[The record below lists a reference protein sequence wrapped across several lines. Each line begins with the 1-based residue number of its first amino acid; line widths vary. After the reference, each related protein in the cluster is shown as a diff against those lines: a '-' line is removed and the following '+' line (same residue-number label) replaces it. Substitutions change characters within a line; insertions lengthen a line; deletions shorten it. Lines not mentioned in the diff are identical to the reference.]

1 VRRLRIIG
9 LCLAAVFAIA
19 AVTASS
25 ASAKKPEWGKC
36 VAQAG
41 GKYLDGNCQTK
52 GKGGSFE
59 WKKGATL
66 PNVPFTGHN
75 EGSGG
80 VLYTGLNICEGNGK
94 AYRIPK
100 AKCEA
105 EGYEWTESGE
115 GEFLTVECLAETN
128 TGEASGKNKILNVHV
143 KFTGCTAFGGA
154 LPCQNKGAAVGEIN
168 TQALKG
174 ELGYVE
180 EGKAVGVRLEPNV
193 KKGAFAEF
201 ECAEFL
207 GTVVAVGNNKE
218 GVAFPPKGGADQ
230 VISPITPV
238 NEMTNKYTQVFTVD
252 PKKVENV
259 PTNFDGK
266 KLSAL
271 EDELTNLETGEGST
285 WSRAGEEITNV
296 NTPTEEG
303 EIKA

>member
-1 VRRLRIIG
+1 MRHLRIIG
-9 LCLAAVFAIA
+9 LCVAAVFAIA
-19 AVTASS
+19 AVTAST

-41 GKYLDGNCQTK
+41 GKYLDGGCQTK

-66 PNVPFTGHN
+66 PNVPFTGKN

-80 VLYTGLNICEGNGK
+80 VLYTGLNICEDKEGH
-94 AYRIPK
+94 AFRIPK

-105 EGYEWTESGE
+105 EGFTWTESGE
-115 GEFLTVECLAETN
+115 GEFLTVECAAETN
-128 TGEASGKNKILNVHV
+128 TGEAVGRNGIANVHV
-143 KFTGCTAFGGA
+143 TFTGCLA
-154 LPCQNKGAAVGEIN
+154 LGSLSCKSSGAAEGEIKTN
-168 TQALKG
+168 TLKG
-174 ELGYVE
+174 ELGYIE
-180 EGKAVGVRLEPNV
+180 EGKGVGVRLEPEV
-193 KKGAFAEF
+193 KKGAFAAF

-207 GTVVAVGNNKE
+207 GTVVGVGNKGE
-218 GVAFPPKGGADQ
+218 GVAFAPKGGNDQ
-230 VISPITPV
+230 VISPITPI
-238 NEMTNKYTQVFTVD
+238 NEMTTKYTQVYTVD

-271 EDELTNLETGEGST
+271 EDELTNLESGEGST
-285 WSRAGEEITNV
+285 WSRSGEEITAV